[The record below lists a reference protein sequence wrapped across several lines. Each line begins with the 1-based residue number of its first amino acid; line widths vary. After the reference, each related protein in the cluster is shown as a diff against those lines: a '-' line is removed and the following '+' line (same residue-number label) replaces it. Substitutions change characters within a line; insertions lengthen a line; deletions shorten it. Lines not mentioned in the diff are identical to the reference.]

1 MSTPDI
7 FLRLSAG
14 GRIFNIISGT
24 APTSPEVTNFLR
36 DCVEV
41 SRTKP
46 TKFVYLY
53 IEQAG

>member
-1 MSTPDI
+1 MSMPDI

-46 TKFVYLY
+46 TDCIYLY